1 MQSDSTRIC
10 YRPMKSGEEA
20 LIADLVFGVFAEFV
34 EPLYSQE
41 GVEQFK
47 KFACADA
54 LADRLG
60 AGNLFLLAESGQRI
74 IGVIEVR
81 EHSHVGLL
89 FVEKSFQREGI
100 ARELLG
106 RSIEICRRQN
116 PGIRKITVN
125 SSPNA
130 IAAYQRIGFTTVEEE
145 QLQNGMRFVPMELT
159 LDNNGGNR
167 RVKSADAG

>member
-1 MQSDSTRIC
+1 
-10 YRPMKSGEEA
+10 MKSGEQSPV
-20 LIADLVFGVFAEFV
+20 ADFVLRVFTEFV
-34 EPLYSQE
+34 GPLYSQE

-47 KFACADA
+47 KFACASA
-54 LADRLG
+54 LGDRLR
-60 AGNLFLLAESGQRI
+60 AGNLFLLAESGQTI
-74 IGVIEVR
+74 IGVIEVH

-89 FVEKSFQREGI
+89 FVEKFFQRRGI
-100 ARELLG
+100 ARELLR

-130 IAAYQRIGFTTVEEE
+130 VAAYQKIGFKTVEEE
-145 QLQNGMRFVPMELT
+145 QLQNGMRFVPMELI